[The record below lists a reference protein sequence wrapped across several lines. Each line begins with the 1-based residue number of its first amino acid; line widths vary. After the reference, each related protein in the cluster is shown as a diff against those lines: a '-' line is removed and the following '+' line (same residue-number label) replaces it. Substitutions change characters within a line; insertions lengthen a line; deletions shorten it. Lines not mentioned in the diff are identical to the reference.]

1 MVKPF
6 NVHFV
11 NLDPT
16 VGSEMKKERRCLIL
30 SPTEMNAVLGTAII
44 APLTTTL
51 RGYPSRIEI
60 RFENKFCEI
69 CLDQMRAV
77 DESRI
82 QRESWGRISSGDI
95 EKVKKGLI
103 EIFEM
108 QSAP

>member
-11 NLDPT
+11 SLDRT

-30 SPTEMNAVLGTAII
+30 SPAEMNAVLGTAII

-51 RGYPSRIEI
+51 RGFPSRIEI

-82 QRESWGRISSGDI
+82 QKESRGRIPSGDI
-95 EKVKKGLI
+95 ERVKGRLI
-103 EIFEM
+103 EMFEL
-108 QSAP
+108 

>member
-1 MVKPF
+1 MVRPF

-11 NLDPT
+11 NLDPS
-16 VGSEMKKERRCLIL
+16 VGSEMKKERRCIIL
-30 SPTEMNAVLGTAII
+30 SPSEMNAALGTAII

-69 CLDQMRAV
+69 CLDQVRTV

-82 QRESWGRISSGDI
+82 QKESRGRISSGDI
-95 EKVKKGLI
+95 EKVKSGLV
-103 EIFEM
+103 EMFEL
-108 QSAP
+108 

>member
-1 MVKPF
+1 MVRPF

-11 NLDPT
+11 NLDPS
-16 VGSEMKKERRCLIL
+16 VGSEMKKERRCIIL
-30 SPTEMNAVLGTAII
+30 SPSEMNSTLGKAII

-69 CLDQMRAV
+69 CLDQLRTV

-82 QRESWGRISSGDI
+82 QKESRGRISSGDI
-95 EKVKKGLI
+95 EKVKSGLV
-103 EIFEM
+103 EMFEL
-108 QSAP
+108 

>member
-1 MVKPF
+1 MVRPF

-16 VGSEMKKERRCLIL
+16 VGAEMKKERRCLVI
-30 SPTEMNAVLGTAII
+30 SPLEMNDALGTVII

-69 CLDQMRAV
+69 CLDQLRAV
-77 DESRI
+77 DETRIHRDSR
-82 QRESWGRISSGDI
+82 GRIGLADIKRVKSGLS
-95 EKVKKGLI
+95 EL
-103 EIFEM
+103 FEL
-108 QSAP
+108 

>member
-1 MVKPF
+1 MVRPF

-16 VGSEMKKERRCLIL
+16 VGSEMKKERRCLVL
-30 SPTEMNAVLGTAII
+30 SPSEMNAAIGTAII

-51 RGYPSRIEI
+51 RGYPSRIAI

-69 CLDQMRAV
+69 CLDQVRAV

-82 QRESWGRISSGDI
+82 QRESRGRISKDDI
-95 EKVKKGLI
+95 EKVKDGLV
-103 EIFEM
+103 EMFEL
-108 QSAP
+108 

>member
-1 MVKPF
+1 MVRPF

-11 NLDPT
+11 NLDPS
-16 VGSEMKKERRCLIL
+16 VGSEMKKERRCIIL
-30 SPTEMNAVLGTAII
+30 SPSEMNSTLGTAII

-69 CLDQMRAV
+69 CLDQLRTV

-82 QRESWGRISSGDI
+82 QKESRGRISSGDI
-95 EKVKKGLI
+95 EKVKSGLV
-103 EIFEM
+103 EMFEL
-108 QSAP
+108 

>member
-1 MVKPF
+1 MVRPF

-11 NLDPT
+11 NLEPS
-16 VGSEMKKERRCLIL
+16 VGSEMKKERRCIIL
-30 SPTEMNAVLGTAII
+30 SPSEMNAALGTAII

-69 CLDQMRAV
+69 CLDQVRAV

-82 QRESWGRISSGDI
+82 QKESRGRIAPGDI
-95 EKVKKGLI
+95 EKIKTGLA
-103 EIFEM
+103 EMFEL
-108 QSAP
+108 

>member
-1 MVKPF
+1 MVRPF
-6 NVHFV
+6 NIHFV

-30 SPTEMNAVLGTAII
+30 SPVEMNAALGSIII

-60 RFENKFCEI
+60 RFENRFCEI
-69 CLDQMRAV
+69 CLDQVRTV

-82 QRESWGRISSGDI
+82 QKESRGRISAGDI
-95 EKVKKGLI
+95 EKVKGGLT
-103 EIFEM
+103 EM
-108 QSAP
+108 FDL

>member
-1 MVKPF
+1 MVRPF

-16 VGSEMKKERRCLIL
+16 VGSEMKKERRCLVL
-30 SPTEMNAVLGTAII
+30 SPSEMNSALGTVII
-44 APLTTTL
+44 APLTATL

-69 CLDQMRAV
+69 CLDQVRAV

-82 QRESWGRISSGDI
+82 QKESRGRISSGDI
-95 EKVKKGLI
+95 ERVKGGLV
-103 EIFEM
+103 EMFEL
-108 QSAP
+108 

>member
-1 MVKPF
+1 MVRPF

-16 VGSEMKKERRCLIL
+16 IGSEMKKERRCLVL
-30 SPTEMNAVLGTAII
+30 SPSEMNAALGTVVI

-51 RGYPSRIEI
+51 RGYPSRIET
-60 RFENKFCEI
+60 RFENKYCEI

-82 QRESWGRISSGDI
+82 QRESRGRISQADI
-95 EKVKKGLI
+95 GKVKDAI
-103 EIFEM
+103 SEMFEL
-108 QSAP
+108 

>member
-1 MVKPF
+1 MVRPF
-6 NVHFV
+6 NVYIV

-16 VGSEMKKERRCLIL
+16 IGSEMKKERRCLIL
-30 SPTEMNAVLGTAII
+30 SPSEMNAVLGTAII

-82 QRESWGRISSGDI
+82 HRESRGRISIGDI
-95 EKVKKGLI
+95 EKVKVGLV
-103 EIFEM
+103 EM
-108 QSAP
+108 LEL

>member
-1 MVKPF
+1 MVRPF

-16 VGSEMKKERRCLIL
+16 VGSEMKKERRCLVL
-30 SPTEMNAVLGTAII
+30 SPLEMNAALGTVVI

-60 RFENKFCEI
+60 RFENKYCEI
-69 CLDQMRAV
+69 CLDQVRAV

-82 QRESWGRISSGDI
+82 QNESRGRISQTDI
-95 EKVKKGLI
+95 EKVKDGLV
-103 EIFEM
+103 EMFEL
-108 QSAP
+108 

>member
-1 MVKPF
+1 MVRTF

-30 SPTEMNAVLGTAII
+30 SPSEMNSALGTVII

-60 RFENKFCEI
+60 RFDNKLCEI
-69 CLDQMRAV
+69 CLDQVRAV
-77 DESRI
+77 DDSRI
-82 QRESWGRISSGDI
+82 QKESRGRISSREI
-95 EKVKKGLI
+95 EKVKEGLV
-103 EIFEM
+103 EMFEL
-108 QSAP
+108 